1 MPSMNTSPFSNSNP
15 SRLPGLAIS
24 LGSFAGIA
32 YVLVALNVLTVGNL
46 NMTRAPMALV
56 CAAAL
61 SYLAA
66 GLLILP
72 RDRRLLVAG
81 AILNAMMM
89 LFFFDLYQN
98 HPSSITWSPGTAT
111 QAAQLLLEA
120 LLIGLLLAGWQS
132 KRIKSRHEKQT

>member
-46 NMTRAPMALV
+46 NMTRAPMAVV

-61 SYLAA
+61 STRDLFRAVGRNAA
-66 GLLILP
+66 PCGPAREVDEGGREPAGRRSSVENQGERWAQRGLHLRAGDPVVRIGQ
-72 RDRRLLVAG
+72 RLGGPHAHH
-81 AILNAMMM
+81 AT
-89 LFFFDLYQN
+89 
-98 HPSSITWSPGTAT
+98 HPIQG
-111 QAAQLLLEA
+111 
-120 LLIGLLLAGWQS
+120 
-132 KRIKSRHEKQT
+132 